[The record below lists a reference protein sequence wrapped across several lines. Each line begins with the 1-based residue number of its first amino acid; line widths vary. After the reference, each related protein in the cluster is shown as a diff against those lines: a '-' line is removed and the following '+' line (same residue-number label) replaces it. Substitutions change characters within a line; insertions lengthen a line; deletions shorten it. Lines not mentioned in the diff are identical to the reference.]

1 MIAIAGNG
9 CQPRVRPRLL
19 RTSHALRTA
28 SSPPLGLGRH
38 ARVPIARAKHTDG
51 PEPAGS
57 PPTPPPYGEALL
69 AREYEL
75 WQRQAAMYERLL
87 EQADHEQQRFS
98 KERAAWQATEAALR
112 EEAAELRAHL
122 LFALTKL
129 NSQQEG
135 GGRAAPAPPSPP
147 SSYVGSSQQ
156 ASLAAQEP
164 AMALPSSS
172 SAASAT
178 SPTPLS
184 PAEQVK
190 AVVDAM
196 KPGGANGA
204 PAPPTASSSS
214 SSSSTAWPSSQA
226 ASDAELPPY
235 AADLAAA
242 VAAVD
247 TTDVLSGLRSLS
259 LGDLKANMRSAAA
272 SSSNGTAAAPAQP
285 PVAAAQPTSPPASP
299 AAPTPAPR
307 LVEQATEPVAAQQ
320 SAPRG
325 PPPALILGADDLF
338 WVSQLHTGLVDLG
351 YFPGEADIEDLFFGE
366 GTQSALMTMQC
377 CEGLPETGITD
388 EATWAKLLGQ
398 DLQLKPTRDLSADL
412 MMNVPGLTSL
422 GGGSSAGSEEPEP
435 QASSASSQQQPAA
448 AQSAYAELFSAAYS
462 EPGAAAGA
470 EVVEEYKHKEVYKLA
485 YTDWPVLHEGDGGR
499 EVHALQVALERAGF
513 YPSED
518 EIRWWTFGDGT
529 LSALKTFQACS
540 GYPESGV
547 CDGATWRFLLGDDA
561 SPSEILN
568 LYTGDSADE
577 DLSEQNT
584 DRVWLLGEQRW
595 EDRSRVK
602 RSS

>member
-1 MIAIAGNG
+1 MCAASLVKDCARPAHCLQPSTRSGKACEG
-9 CQPRVRPRLL
+9 FDCTGKAYRRPRVSLPLPTFLL
-19 RTSHALRTA
+19 QPAA
-28 SSPPLGLGRH
+28 PPLTLSCCLTI
-38 ARVPIARAKHTDG
+38 PG
-51 PEPAGS
+51 PCRPTGS
-57 PPTPPPYGEALL
+57 PLTPPPYGEALL

-147 SSYVGSSQQ
+147 GSYVGSSQQ
-156 ASLAAQEP
+156 AALAAQEP

-196 KPGGANGA
+196 KPGGPNGA

-338 WVSQLHTGLVDLG
+338 WVSQASMPGHRIWRDIKPLHRTC
-351 YFPGEADIEDLFFGE
+351 
-366 GTQSALMTMQC
+366 TQSALFQC
-377 CEGLPETGITD
+377 HKCALAHSTCGLATAAAPLGPLAFPAAD
-388 EATWAKLLGQ
+388 AGLCPAAEAISPLLCTRACSCTLGWLTWATFLG
-398 DLQLKPTRDLSADL
+398 R
-412 MMNVPGLTSL
+412 LT
-422 GGGSSAGSEEPEP
+422 
-435 QASSASSQQQPAA
+435 
-448 AQSAYAELFSAAYS
+448 
-462 EPGAAAGA
+462 
-470 EVVEEYKHKEVYKLA
+470 
-485 YTDWPVLHEGDGGR
+485 
-499 EVHALQVALERAGF
+499 
-513 YPSED
+513 
-518 EIRWWTFGDGT
+518 
-529 LSALKTFQACS
+529 
-540 GYPESGV
+540 
-547 CDGATWRFLLGDDA
+547 
-561 SPSEILN
+561 
-568 LYTGDSADE
+568 
-577 DLSEQNT
+577 
-584 DRVWLLGEQRW
+584 
-595 EDRSRVK
+595 
-602 RSS
+602 